1 MRNAR
6 TVVLEAMLV
15 AIAGAAFALVCNA
28 LSPRGLQLSRNY
40 FPGGNR
46 PVANR
51 AVTNLISQP
60 TGASHH
66 PALEATLRRLEE
78 HGLQSIQS
86 NEVVELF
93 RDPRHEQGLVVFVD
107 ARDDQHYQAGHI
119 PGAWQLNHYRP
130 EQFLPTV
137 LPVCLNAQKIV
148 VYCNGGT
155 CDDSEFAAIM
165 LRDAGIPRENLFV
178 YAAGITEW
186 MTNGLPTETGARRS
200 GQMLK
205 SGP

>member
-6 TVVLEAMLV
+6 TVVLEALLV
-15 AIAGAAFALVCNA
+15 AFAGAVFALACNA
-28 LSPRGLQLSRNY
+28 LSPRGLHLSRNY

-46 PVANR
+46 P
-51 AVTNLISQP
+51 AVSATNLISKP
-60 TGASHH
+60 AGAL
-66 PALEATLRRLEE
+66 PNLVLEATLRRLEQQ
-78 HGLQSIQS
+78 GLQSIQS
-86 NEVVELF
+86 NDVVELF
-93 RDPRHEQGLVVFVD
+93 RDARHEQGLVVFLD

-119 PGAWQLNHYRP
+119 PGAWQFNHYRP
-130 EQFLPTV
+130 EQFLPTI

-148 VYCNGGT
+148 IYCNGGT

-186 MTNGLPTETGARRS
+186 MTNGLPVETGARRS
-200 GQMLK
+200 GQLLK